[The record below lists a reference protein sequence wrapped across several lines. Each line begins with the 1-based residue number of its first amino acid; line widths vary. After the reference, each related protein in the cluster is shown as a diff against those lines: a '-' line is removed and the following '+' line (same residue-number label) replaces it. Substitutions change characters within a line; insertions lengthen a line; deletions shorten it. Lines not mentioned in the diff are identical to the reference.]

1 MKEHW
6 DSVFNH
12 HIQLLVK
19 DNQAL
24 RQELQKLEKENQQPQ
39 QTRQEDDP
47 MDTYNGH
54 SPVAAIVRNPYLLG
68 NSSMIKRYYKNACF

>member
-1 MKEHW
+1 MREHW

-24 RQELQKLEKENQQPQ
+24 RQELQKLEKENTQQM
-39 QTRQEDDP
+39 RQEDDP

-54 SPVAAIVRNPYLLG
+54 SPVAASVRNPYLSE
-68 NSSMIKRYYKNACF
+68 NSSVVKRHYRSARF